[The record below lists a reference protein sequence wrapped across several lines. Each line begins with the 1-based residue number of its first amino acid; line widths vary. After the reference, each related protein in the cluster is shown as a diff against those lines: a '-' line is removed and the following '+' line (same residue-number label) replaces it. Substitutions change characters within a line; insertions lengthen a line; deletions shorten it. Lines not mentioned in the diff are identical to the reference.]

1 MPNAALSA
9 SALQPSGTRAAGM
22 IAAAVTA
29 AVQRS
34 GTRGC
39 TEFMAQASR
48 DHPGAAA
55 RRMPWARR
63 LTAWPAARHQPPVS
77 SPGPARP
84 VLVTHHPS
92 ISPVW
97 STTMPAPARS
107 PRSRPHGAPAYYLA
121 RPASM
126 WIAASR
132 RRAQPGAGRRPGP
145 IAVQSP

>member
-9 SALQPSGTRAAGM
+9 SAVQPSGTRAAGM
-22 IAAAVTA
+22 IAAAITA

-39 TEFMAQASR
+39 TEFMAQASC

-55 RRMPWARR
+55 RRMRWARR

-77 SPGPARP
+77 RPGRARP
-84 VLVTHHPS
+84 RPGYPPPIHLS
-92 ISPVW
+92 VW

-126 WIAASR
+126 WIAASGCR
-132 RRAQPGAGRRPGP
+132 CVPPARVLQEGYCACR
-145 IAVQSP
+145 